1 MIAQKWLKGED
12 VVEIGFGTGQL
23 AVNILPYVNSYVGV
37 EQSKYMCNIFTN
49 KLSKIE
55 YSDKVTI
62 FNEDVLFLDDIIREK
77 VDVVIEHDMLYLV
90 NNTELILK
98 KINNVIKP
106 NGLFIRIV
114 DKRDPNGIY
123 NNLMKIVNVELLN
136 IDKKPHIIRGI
147 DSNLLIN
154 FYLSKMGIKTKK
166 IDISSWYEKVNI
178 NEYFEMIR
186 NKQFP
191 YLQYSSDVAINNV
204 IDNVK
209 NKLVSMNLADRDYF
223 LDKIDCF
230 CLVSKFE

>member
-1 MIAQKWLKGED
+1 M
-12 VVEIGFGTGQL
+12 
-23 AVNILPYVNSYVGV
+23 
-37 EQSKYMCNIFTN
+37 
-49 KLSKIE
+49 
-55 YSDKVTI
+55 
-62 FNEDVLFLDDIIREK
+62 
-77 VDVVIEHDMLYLV
+77 
-90 NNTELILK
+90 
-98 KINNVIKP
+98 
-106 NGLFIRIV
+106 FIRIV